1 MHCDITVQCSSQMG
15 WQGCLVLCRDVPG
28 VVQGCVVLGAP
39 GWTVKS
45 SITWGWAVLGLHVVE
60 MVGQHHRA

>member
-1 MHCDITVQCSSQMG
+1 MG

-45 SITWGWAVLGLHVVE
+45 SITWGWAVLGLRVVE
-60 MVGQHHRA
+60 TVGQHHRA